1 MLILVKQVV
10 VRGLRV
16 PLKIHISSQHCG
28 AHKKCLFI
36 YQAHVKKIFFTHT
49 LAVTSALFFPR
60 RHGFFSKYIMKLKLL
75 GFFCCMFFTLST
87 SAELTTANTIVKAI
101 ENFVAQETRN
111 LPGDIIIKSGVPNS
125 RLTRQPCEHLETFL
139 PAGARM
145 WGKFSVGVRCHGV
158 NGWILYV
165 PVEIAVIT
173 QTVHAAHTI
182 STGKLLLEQDM
193 IMKEV
198 DLTRFSRD
206 VLLDPRQ
213 AVGKMTAT
221 SLAAGQPI
229 RQIQLRAPHVITR
242 GQKVQLIV
250 TGTGFSVSTEGSA
263 LTDAAAGELVQVR
276 NSAGRVISGLAHQ
289 DGRVEIRQ

>member
-1 MLILVKQVV
+1 
-10 VRGLRV
+10 
-16 PLKIHISSQHCG
+16 
-28 AHKKCLFI
+28 
-36 YQAHVKKIFFTHT
+36 
-49 LAVTSALFFPR
+49 
-60 RHGFFSKYIMKLKLL
+60 MKLKLL
-75 GFFCCMFFTLST
+75 GFFCCMFFALST

-101 ENFVAQETRN
+101 ENFVVQETRN

-125 RLTRQPCEHLETFL
+125 RLTHQPCEHLETFL

-193 IMKEV
+193 IMKEI